1 MEIPYK
7 GYTITPSSERQPDG
21 RWLPVAELE
30 TVHRGIVTTR
40 PPLRAASR
48 EVRASRADADAAAV
62 RMAKVW
68 IDANER
74 APAPADPSPAPA
86 RNPARAGRAAPPPPA
101 DEVRPVPAPP
111 EARAPGTRADA
122 VPLSKGAGDE
132 KPPVSP
138 QKLDWAELCQAVGLD
153 SDEKVDRLTR
163 LLVVHSLLDR
173 LVTLVLATKIAS
185 SSESEAA
192 PGIETAVADVA
203 PLPMPARI
211 DLGSAL
217 GVVAPAVAESVAEVD
232 RVRSRLAHPKS
243 ARGRPPWDV
252 GDIEEIASQAACDR
266 CVRKGIQA
274 AHDLISSLQVRWP
287 PPPQ

>member
-1 MEIPYK
+1 LMLRLNGK
-7 GYTITPSSERQPDG
+7 TRQASEPD
-21 RWLPVAELE
+21 AEA
-30 TVHRGIVTTR
+30 
-40 PPLRAASR
+40 P
-48 EVRASRADADAAAV
+48 
-62 RMAKVW
+62 
-68 IDANER
+68 
-74 APAPADPSPAPA
+74 PAPV
-86 RNPARAGRAAPPPPA
+86 A
-101 DEVRPVPAPP
+101 DEVRSVPAPP
-111 EARAPGTRADA
+111 EARAHGTRADT
-122 VPLSKGAGDE
+122 VPRAKGAGD
-132 KPPVSP
+132 KKHPVSP

-185 SSESEAA
+185 SSESEVA
-192 PGIETAVADVA
+192 PGIEKALADVA

-232 RVRSRLAHPKS
+232 RVRNRLAHPKP

-274 AHDLISSLQVRWP
+274 AQDLISSLRVRWP